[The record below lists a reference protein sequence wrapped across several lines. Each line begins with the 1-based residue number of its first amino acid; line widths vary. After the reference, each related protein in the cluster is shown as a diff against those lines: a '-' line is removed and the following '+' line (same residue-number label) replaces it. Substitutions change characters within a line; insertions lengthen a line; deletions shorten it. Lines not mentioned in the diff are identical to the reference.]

1 MAADRSAVKGLD
13 KLTYIRLAE
22 VLTQRGAV
30 NADAITEA
38 LYAQDKTG
46 ESFVDVLIGGGHT
59 TEWDLAK
66 VVVEHFQLPF
76 IMPSSYD
83 IAEEAKAAVP
93 QEVLFRHLLVPLDKF
108 EDVLTLV
115 MPILTPF
122 EVIDKLSK
130 QFKVDVFPYVGLVTE
145 NRKVISEQWKEYS
158 AWKKAEEEARAKGT
172 KQRKPSK
179 AAGDWMNIFDV
190 GDAAV
195 RDGLGPAGR

>member
-1 MAADRSAVKGLD
+1 VKGLD

-30 NADAITEA
+30 NTDAITEA
-38 LYAQDKTG
+38 LYAQDKSG

-66 VVVEHFQLPF
+66 IVVEHFQLPF
-76 IMPSSYD
+76 VMPSSYD
-83 IAEEAKAAVP
+83 ISDEARAAIP
-93 QEVLFRHLLVPLDKF
+93 KEAQFRHLLVPLDKF
-108 EDVLTLV
+108 EDVLTIV

-130 QFKVDVFPYVGLVTE
+130 QLKFDIFPYVGLVSE
-145 NRKVISEQWKEYS
+145 NRKVIGEQHKDYAE
-158 AWKKAEEEARAKGT
+158 WKKADDEARAKAT
-172 KQRKPSK
+172 KRKPGK
-179 AAGDWMNIFDV
+179 TAGEWMNIFDV

-195 RDGLGPAGR
+195 RDANKK

>member
-1 MAADRSAVKGLD
+1 MKGLD

-30 NADAITEA
+30 NAEAITEA

-46 ESFVDVLIGGGHT
+46 ESFVDVLISGGHT

-83 IAEEAKAAVP
+83 VADDAKSAIP
-93 QEVLFRHLLVPLDKF
+93 QELLFRHLLVPLDRF
-108 EDVLTLV
+108 EDVLTIV

-122 EVIDKLSK
+122 EVIDKLQK
-130 QFKVDVFPYVGLVTE
+130 AHKVDVFPYVGLVTE
-145 NRKVISEQWKEYS
+145 NRKVIGELFPEYA
-158 AWKKAEEEARAKGT
+158 AWKKQDEEARAKGAG
-172 KQRKPSK
+172 KQRKPGK

-195 RDGLGPAGR
+195 RDTLGGR